1 MSINLETVLAL
12 LLLTIVGGIPA
23 AAAQN
28 VLSTS
33 TTVASNIIDLVD
45 NVTESEAG
53 GGEEEE
59 TESPLPLEA
68 LEDQSS
74 SPFVDNVTE
83 SEAGGGEEEETESP
97 LPLEALEDQSSSPFV
112 DNVTESEA
120 GGGEEEETES
130 PLPLEALEDQSSS
143 PFVDNVTESEAG
155 GGEEEETESPLPLE
169 ALEDQS
175 RSTSV
180 NGDDD
185 TSSVTAGDST
195 LINEVELNPSGND
208 MEEGEWIELYNP
220 TSVDINISGFE
231 ITPSFQSPT
240 IKLPP
245 DAVIEAGET
254 YVIKLD
260 RPILSN
266 TGESLVLANATGDI
280 QDRTPSLVDRSDDD
294 RTWQRIPDGNNEWQ
308 FVQNTEGNPND
319 DSDTRST
326 TLDSEEDTPSNPND
340 DPDTLSTIL
349 DSVYSGSDV
358 ECLGSAG
365 CIEGVATRIVD
376 GDTLYVRANGT
387 VYKVNLALTEAPSRN
402 EEMFAESTAFTR
414 DLCLGSTVLVDQDDM
429 LPTSNSG
436 VTGVVYC
443 SSSNLNSELL
453 DNGYAEL
460 KTEQCATSEFANE
473 PWVKDHGC

>member
-1 MSINLETVLAL
+1 VFLVTKRIYIMSINLETVLAL

-23 AAAQN
+23 AAGQN

-97 LPLEALEDQSSSPFV
+97 LPLEALEDQSS
-112 DNVTESEA
+112 
-120 GGGEEEETES
+120 
-130 PLPLEALEDQSSS
+130 
-143 PFVDNVTESEAG
+143 
-155 GGEEEETESPLPLE
+155 
-169 ALEDQS
+169 
-175 RSTSV
+175 STSV

-294 RTWQRIPDGNNEWQ
+294 HTWQRIPDGNNEWQ
-308 FVQNTEGNPND
+308 FVQNTEGNSNDD

-387 VYKVNLALTEAPSRN
+387 VYKVDLALTEAPSRN

>member
-1 MSINLETVLAL
+1 VFLVTKRIYIMSINLETVLAL
-12 LLLTIVGGIPA
+12 LLLPIVGGIPA
-23 AAAQN
+23 AAGQN
-28 VLSTS
+28 ALSTS
-33 TTVASNIIDLVD
+33 TTIASNIIDLVD
-45 NVTESEAG
+45 NVTESEGA

-68 LEDQSS
+68 LEDQTN

-83 SEAGGGEEEETESP
+83 SEGAGGEEEETESP
-97 LPLEALEDQSSSPFV
+97 LPLEALEDQTNSPFV
-112 DNVTESEA
+112 DDA
-120 GGGEEEETES
+120 
-130 PLPLEALEDQSSS
+130 A
-143 PFVDNVTESEAG
+143 
-155 GGEEEETESPLPLE
+155 
-169 ALEDQS
+169 
-175 RSTSV
+175 
-180 NGDDD
+180 DD
-185 TSSVTAGDST
+185 TSSVTAGEST
-195 LINEVELNPSGND
+195 LMVNEVELNPSGND

-294 RTWQRIPDGNNEWQ
+294 HTWQRIPDGNNEWQ
-308 FVQNTEGNPND
+308 FVQNTEGNPNDD

-387 VYKVNLALTEAPSRN
+387 VYKVDLALTEAPSRN
-402 EEMFAESTAFTR
+402 EGMFAESTAFTR

-436 VTGVVYC
+436 IIGVVYC

>member
-12 LLLTIVGGIPA
+12 LLLTIVGGIPTA
-23 AAAQN
+23 AGQN
-28 VLSTS
+28 ALSTS

-97 LPLEALEDQSSSPFV
+97 LPLEALEDQSS
-112 DNVTESEA
+112 
-120 GGGEEEETES
+120 
-130 PLPLEALEDQSSS
+130 
-143 PFVDNVTESEAG
+143 
-155 GGEEEETESPLPLE
+155 
-169 ALEDQS
+169 
-175 RSTSV
+175 STSV

-294 RTWQRIPDGNNEWQ
+294 HTWQRIPDGNNEWQ
-308 FVQNTEGNPND
+308 FVQNTEGNPNDD

-387 VYKVNLALTEAPSRN
+387 VYKVDLALTEAPSRN

>member
-23 AAAQN
+23 AAGQN
-28 VLSTS
+28 ALSTS

-45 NVTESEAG
+45 NETESEAG
-53 GGEEEE
+53 GGEEI
-59 TESPLPLEA
+59 ESPLPLEA

-74 SPFVDNVTE
+74 SPFVDNETE
-83 SEAGGGEEEETESP
+83 SEAGGGEEIESP
-97 LPLEALEDQSSSPFV
+97 LPLEALEDQSS
-112 DNVTESEA
+112 
-120 GGGEEEETES
+120 
-130 PLPLEALEDQSSS
+130 
-143 PFVDNVTESEAG
+143 
-155 GGEEEETESPLPLE
+155 
-169 ALEDQS
+169 
-175 RSTSV
+175 STSV

-294 RTWQRIPDGNNEWQ
+294 HTWQRIPDGNNEWQ
-308 FVQNTEGNPND
+308 FVQNTEGNSNDD

-387 VYKVNLALTEAPSRN
+387 VYKVDLALTEAPSRN

>member
-23 AAAQN
+23 AAGQN

-74 SPFVDNVTE
+74 
-83 SEAGGGEEEETESP
+83 
-97 LPLEALEDQSSSPFV
+97 
-112 DNVTESEA
+112 
-120 GGGEEEETES
+120 
-130 PLPLEALEDQSSS
+130 
-143 PFVDNVTESEAG
+143 
-155 GGEEEETESPLPLE
+155 
-169 ALEDQS
+169 
-175 RSTSV
+175 STSV

-294 RTWQRIPDGNNEWQ
+294 HTWQRIPDGNNEWQ

-319 DSDTRST
+319 
-326 TLDSEEDTPSNPND
+326 D

-387 VYKVNLALTEAPSRN
+387 VYKVDLALTEAPSRN
-402 EEMFAESTAFTR
+402 EE
-414 DLCLGSTVLVDQDDM
+414 
-429 LPTSNSG
+429 
-436 VTGVVYC
+436 
-443 SSSNLNSELL
+443 
-453 DNGYAEL
+453 
-460 KTEQCATSEFANE
+460 
-473 PWVKDHGC
+473 

>member
-23 AAAQN
+23 AAGQN
-28 VLSTS
+28 ALSTS

-45 NVTESEAG
+45 NVTESGG
-53 GGEEEE
+53 GGEGEEE

-83 SEAGGGEEEETESP
+83 SGGGGEGEEETESP

-112 DNVTESEA
+112 DNVTESG
-120 GGGEEEETES
+120 GGGEGGEETES

-143 PFVDNVTESEAG
+143 
-155 GGEEEETESPLPLE
+155 
-169 ALEDQS
+169 
-175 RSTSV
+175 TSV
-180 NGDDD
+180 NGADD

-240 IKLPP
+240 IKL
-245 DAVIEAGET
+245 
-254 YVIKLD
+254 D

-294 RTWQRIPDGNNEWQ
+294 HTWQRIPDGNNEWQ
-308 FVQNTEGNPND
+308 FVQNTEGNPNDD

-387 VYKVNLALTEAPSRN
+387 VYKVDLALTEAPSRN

>member
-1 MSINLETVLAL
+1 VFLVTKRIYIMSINLETVLAL

-23 AAAQN
+23 AAGQN
-28 VLSTS
+28 ALSTS

-45 NVTESEAG
+45 NVTESGGG

-83 SEAGGGEEEETESP
+83 SGGGGGGEEEETESP
-97 LPLEALEDQSSSPFV
+97 LPLEALEDQSS
-112 DNVTESEA
+112 
-120 GGGEEEETES
+120 
-130 PLPLEALEDQSSS
+130 
-143 PFVDNVTESEAG
+143 
-155 GGEEEETESPLPLE
+155 
-169 ALEDQS
+169 
-175 RSTSV
+175 STSV

-294 RTWQRIPDGNNEWQ
+294 HTWQRIPDGNNEWQ
-308 FVQNTEGNPND
+308 FVQNTEGNPNDD

-387 VYKVNLALTEAPSRN
+387 VYKVDLALTEAPSRN

-436 VTGVVYC
+436 IIGVVYC

-460 KTEQCATSEFANE
+460 ETEQCATSEFANE

>member
-23 AAAQN
+23 AAGQN

-45 NVTESEAG
+45 NVTESG
-53 GGEEEE
+53 GGGEEEEE

-83 SEAGGGEEEETESP
+83 SGGGGEEEEETESP
-97 LPLEALEDQSSSPFV
+97 LPLEALEDQSSSI
-112 DNVTESEA
+112 
-120 GGGEEEETES
+120 
-130 PLPLEALEDQSSS
+130 
-143 PFVDNVTESEAG
+143 
-155 GGEEEETESPLPLE
+155 
-169 ALEDQS
+169 
-175 RSTSV
+175 SV
-180 NGDDD
+180 NGADD
-185 TSSVTAGDST
+185 TSSVTAGDSA

-280 QDRTPSLVDRSDDD
+280 QDRTPSFVDRSDDD
-294 RTWQRIPDGNNEWQ
+294 HTWQRIPDGNNEWQ
-308 FVQNTEGNPND
+308 FVQNTEGNSNDD

-365 CIEGVATRIVD
+365 CIEGVGTRIVD

-387 VYKVNLALTEAPSRN
+387 VYKVDLALTEAPSRN

>member
-1 MSINLETVLAL
+1 MFLVTKRIYIMSINLETVLAL

-23 AAAQN
+23 AAGQN

-97 LPLEALEDQSSSPFV
+97 LPLEALEDQSS
-112 DNVTESEA
+112 
-120 GGGEEEETES
+120 
-130 PLPLEALEDQSSS
+130 
-143 PFVDNVTESEAG
+143 
-155 GGEEEETESPLPLE
+155 
-169 ALEDQS
+169 
-175 RSTSV
+175 STSV

-294 RTWQRIPDGNNEWQ
+294 HTWQRIPDGNNEWQ
-308 FVQNTEGNPND
+308 FVQNTEGNSNDD

-387 VYKVNLALTEAPSRN
+387 VYKVDLALTEAPSRN